1 MRSPTSARS
10 GIMHAVNPARREF
23 FVETAFVVIGAAN
36 AIRGILV
43 GNTAMAVSGFVLL
56 GLIVATLA
64 FGPVVAR
71 LFLRVFRRP
80 PGKRWARV
88 FAVVFAISV
97 LTDVTRGISA
107 IANHDWG
114 SLLFYAARLPADAVL
129 MTHFATWS
137 RRIDYGTNRPNA
149 TASLSG
155 HRAP

>member
-1 MRSPTSARS
+1 MR
-10 GIMHAVNPARREF
+10 AVTPARREF

-36 AIRGILV
+36 AIRGVLV
-43 GNTAMAVSGFVLL
+43 GDTPMAVAGLVLL
-56 GLIVATLA
+56 GLIVVGLA

-80 PGKRWARV
+80 PGVWWGRV

-107 IANHDWG
+107 ITNHDWG
-114 SLLFYAARLPADAVL
+114 SLLFHAVRLPADAVL
-129 MTHFATWS
+129 MTDSAAWS
-137 RRIDYGTNRPNA
+137 RRIGNSTNRPND